1 MATANIQLPDGTNV
15 SIEGTPEEISKVLN
29 LYGPKAPAT
38 DVVVRTPMGQR
49 PITNSRTTNGAMR
62 YLRELIAENFF
73 SERRSL
79 SDVQQRLETLGHIF
93 PISHLST
100 PLRRLVVGRQLRRL
114 KDGRNWVYVRG

>member
-1 MATANIQLPDGTNV
+1 MATANIQLPDGTKV
-15 SIEGTPEEISKVLN
+15 SIEGTPEEISRVLS
-29 LYGPKAPAT
+29 LYGPKVAAA
-38 DVVVRTPMGQR
+38 DVARNPPDER
-49 PITNSRTTNGAMR
+49 PLTNSRATNGAVP
-62 YLRELIAENFF
+62 YLRELITEGFF

-79 SDVQQRLETLGHIF
+79 ADVQRSLEELGHIF